1 MWACGIIMYQILV
14 GAHPMYQHG
23 VDTSQTFSDKL
34 HSFNPSV
41 YVSDES
47 VAGIYFNPM
56 ARDLFIKLCNPLPFE
71 RYTAEQALRH
81 PWITR
86 DHDSP
91 IPLTQSQKM
100 KAAEAHSL
108 MKTIVT
114 AAYFLSLT
122 RNPTSGSLQDYRQ
135 LCERQDVPD
144 DLKTIETQPEDI
156 EKPPS
161 SSN

>member
-1 MWACGIIMYQILV
+1 MYQ
-14 GAHPMYQHG
+14 QG

-34 HSFNPSV
+34 HSFNPSN

-47 VAGIYFNPM
+47 VAGTSFSPL
-56 ARDLFIKLCNPLPFE
+56 ARDLFIKLCNPMPFE

-86 DHDSP
+86 DRDSP

-122 RNPTSGSLQDYRQ
+122 RNPAFGGLQEYKH
-135 LCERQDVPD
+135 LC
-144 DLKTIETQPEDI
+144 
-156 EKPPS
+156 
-161 SSN
+161 

>member
-1 MWACGIIMYQILV
+1 MYQ
-14 GAHPMYQHG
+14 QG

-34 HSFNPSV
+34 HSFNPST

-47 VAGIYFNPM
+47 VAGNSFSPL
-56 ARDLFIKLCNPLPFE
+56 ARDLFIKLCNPMPFE

-86 DHDSP
+86 DRDSP

-108 MKTIVT
+108 LKTIVT

-122 RNPTSGSLQDYRQ
+122 RNPAF
-135 LCERQDVPD
+135 D
-144 DLKTIETQPEDI
+144 DLQEYKHLC
-156 EKPPS
+156 
-161 SSN
+161 